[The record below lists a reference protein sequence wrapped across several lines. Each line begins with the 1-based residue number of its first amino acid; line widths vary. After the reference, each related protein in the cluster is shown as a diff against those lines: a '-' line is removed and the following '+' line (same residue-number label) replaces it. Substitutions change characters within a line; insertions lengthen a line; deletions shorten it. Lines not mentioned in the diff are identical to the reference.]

1 MEGHLRYMKQ
11 RAEQIQR
18 QMDDIRDRL
27 FRYDGNAQ
35 TRMTLALNKLSQR
48 KHALLSEIRRHEL
61 P

>member
-1 MEGHLRYMKQ
+1 MEGHLRYMKH

-27 FRYDGNAQ
+27 FRYDGNTQ
-35 TRMTLALNKLSQR
+35 TRLTLALRALSQR